1 MANAILLLKVDPN
14 VVSLL
19 TSDARGGH
27 QVEGEADTIAMV
39 ERLRREPFRY
49 DTLVIGDSV
58 TEPAAILQDVA
69 AIRRDLPAVVL
80 CKSHKVDA
88 LKRSMQFA
96 PFLPTSLSIELADS
110 PDSAARAIREAV
122 IHARRRKRYS
132 SIVEQSPAGHGRAS
146 DGPDLAGSYL
156 ATLMNASSGA
166 VILLDKQ
173 KRAEQWNEQAVEI
186 LGEGALQY
194 HRSLEGLVG
203 TPAARV
209 LEEMGDSSSSS
220 QILVESPGGS
230 DVLMA
235 KLLVVSARNQVS
247 GYILLLDQPAAN
259 DLPEAGDHDRALRQR
274 AEDLRRMNEALR
286 RSNRELEDF
295 AHTAS
300 HDLQEPLRKINSF
313 TDLLR
318 ADFANVLGGDGE
330 FYLDRLQD
338 ASSRM
343 IELIRGLLAYSR
355 VGTADVASCNVRLDH
370 VAQQVVSDLEVAIQE
385 AGATVKIDTLPAIE
399 ADPIQMRQLFQNL
412 IGNGIKFKREGVAPR
427 ITIERLPS
435 DDQDVVRIAVRDNGI
450 GIDMA
455 FTEKI
460 FAPFHRL
467 HGRGRYE
474 GSGMGLAICRRIA
487 QRHNGDL
494 SVESTE
500 DVGSTFV
507 ITLPTKQPDLPA

>member
-1 MANAILLLKVDPN
+1 VANAILLLNVDPN

-19 TSDARGGH
+19 MSDARGGH

-58 TEPAAILQDVA
+58 AEPAAILQDVA

-80 CKSHKVDA
+80 CKSDKVDA

-110 PDSAARAIREAV
+110 PDTAARAIREAA

-132 SIVEQSPAGHGRAS
+132 SIVEQSSAGHGRGS
-146 DGPDLAGSYL
+146 EGPGLAGSYL

-173 KRAEQWNEQAVEI
+173 KRAEQWNEQAAEI

-194 HRSLEGLVG
+194 HRSLEGLLG
-203 TPAARV
+203 TSAAGV
-209 LEEMGDSSSSS
+209 LEEMGDSSSS
-220 QILVESPGGS
+220 QVLVESPGKS

-247 GYILLLDQPAAN
+247 GYILCLDKPTPN
-259 DLPEAGDHDRALRQR
+259 DLSDAGDHDRALRHR
-274 AEDLRRMNEALR
+274 ADDLRRMNEALS

-295 AHTAS
+295 AYTAS

-318 ADFANVLGGDGE
+318 ADFADVLGGDGE

-338 ASSRM
+338 ASARM

-355 VGTADVASCNVRLDH
+355 VGTADVAVRKVRLDQI
-370 VAQQVVSDLEVAIQE
+370 ARQVVSDLEVAIEE
-385 AGATVKIDTLPAIE
+385 AGAIVTVKPLPLVE
-399 ADPIQMRQLFQNL
+399 ADPIQIRQLFQNL
-412 IGNGIKFKREGVAPR
+412 IGNGIKFRREGGVPR
-427 ITIERLPS
+427 ITIETLPS

-450 GIDMA
+450 GINEA

-467 HGRGRYE
+467 HGRGHYE

-487 QRHNGDL
+487 QRHAGDL

-507 ITLPTKQPDLPA
+507 ITLPKTQPDRPA